1 MNESR
6 EVFGIARGALK
17 NVNLQATNKYL
28 IHFRGNFNQDSKI
41 SRNKVKC

>member
-6 EVFGIARGALK
+6 EVFGITRGALK

-28 IHFRGNFNQDSKI
+28 IHFRDDFKQDSKI